1 MKTIASIASIAAFC
15 FLIAG
20 PLSAQRKNS
29 IVVLSK
35 PQADGV
41 WLRWAPVNV
50 AAWQTGSLNGYTIE
64 RFTLRTDGEMEPNS
78 KVVLTPSPLKPLP
91 QDVME
96 KRAETM
102 EEVGVLSELIYG
114 AEFNISAAPGSR
126 SAILAK
132 NRELENRFGL
142 SLLMCDLST
151 EVAEAAGL
159 FWKDKTAQ
167 QGKRYIYRVKQA
179 TPKANFPVEP
189 AVTVVMVTEPK
200 PLPSIKD
207 LKAQF
212 SDRKVTLRWAT
223 LLHKGIYSAYYVE
236 RSSDGKNF
244 AKLSDIP
251 YVSMNEKQDVDEA
264 YYVDS
269 LAVNGVP
276 VHYRIKGVSPFAET
290 GPYSNVVSG
299 AGREDLTG
307 LLIIREGKVIGANSV
322 RIAWEFPAT
331 LEKQIEGFLISSA
344 GRPEGP
350 FVEQTKKPFARNIRE
365 AVESTPHY
373 NTYYILRAV
382 DGKGAEVARSFPY
395 LVQIADDTPPLTPAA
410 PTGTMDR
417 NGVVRLVWTANTD
430 RDLLGYRVFRRNASY
445 EEWVEVTQQI
455 LGKSAFIDTVNIH
468 VLNKKI
474 YYSVIAVDKNYNT
487 SNYSSPVLLHR
498 PDDIAPTAPVFLKT
512 DVFKDSIVLA
522 WQNSVS
528 EDVAYHEL
536 SRVEKDERLERVI
549 QTWKPPVSVEKFKD
563 ESLVQGKIY
572 AYRLTVYDSAGN
584 KSGTLSKEIFFESG
598 IRQPVSVKAEPDK
611 ERKSISLLW
620 KNQEPAIKCI
630 VYRKINDDP
639 LKLYTVIEGNIEL
652 YTDKNLKIN
661 NKYVYRIQLI
671 LPSGVRSELSPEVVV
686 KF

>member
-1 MKTIASIASIAAFC
+1 MKTIASLAAIC
-15 FLIAG
+15 FLITG
-20 PLSAQRKNS
+20 TLSAQRKNS
-29 IVVLSK
+29 IIVLSK
-35 PQADGV
+35 PQPDGV

-50 AAWQTGSLNGYTIE
+50 AVWQTGNLSGYTIE
-64 RFTLRTDGEMEPNS
+64 RFTMRADGEMESNS
-78 KVVLTPSPLKPLP
+78 KVVLTPLPLKPLP

-96 KRAETM
+96 KRAETV

-114 AEFNISAAPGSR
+114 SEFNTAATPGNR
-126 SAILAK
+126 SAILSK

-179 TPKANFPVEP
+179 GQQANFPVEP
-189 AVTVVMVTEPK
+189 AVTVVSVAEPK
-200 PLPSIKD
+200 PLPPIKD

-212 SDRKVTLRWAT
+212 NDRKVTLRWAT
-223 LLHKGIYSAYYVE
+223 LLHRGVYSAYYVE

-244 AKLSDIP
+244 TKLSDIP
-251 YVSMNEKQDVDEA
+251 YVSMSEKQNVHEA

-276 VHYRIKGVSPFAET
+276 VHYRIKGVSPFAKT

-299 AGREDLTG
+299 TGREDLTG
-307 LLIIREGKVIGANSV
+307 LLIIREGKVIGGNSV
-322 RIAWEFPAT
+322 RIAWEFPPAF
-331 LEKQIEGFLISSA
+331 EKQIEGFLISSA

-350 FVEQTKKPFARNIRE
+350 FVEQAKKPFARNVRG
-365 AVESTPHY
+365 AVETTPHY

-382 DGKGAEVARSFPY
+382 DSKGAEVARSFPY
-395 LVQIADDTPPLTPAA
+395 LVQIADDTPPLVPAT
-410 PTGTMDR
+410 PTGTMDN
-417 NGVVRLVWTANTD
+417 NGVVRLSWAANKD
-430 RDLLGYRVFRRNASY
+430 KDLLGYRVFRRNAAH

-455 LGKSAFIDTVNIH
+455 LGRSAFIDTVNIH

-474 YYSVIAVDKNYNT
+474 YYSIIAVDKNYNT
-487 SNYSSPVLLHR
+487 SNYSNPVLLYR

-522 WQNSVS
+522 WQNSAS

-549 QTWKPPVSVEKFKD
+549 QTWKPPVSIEKFKD
-563 ESLVQGKIY
+563 ESLEQGKTY

-584 KSGTLSKEIFFESG
+584 KNGTLSKEIFFESG
-598 IRQPVSVKAEPDK
+598 IRRAVSVKAEPDK
-611 ERKSISLLW
+611 EKKSIALLW
-620 KNQEPAIKCI
+620 KNQEPAIKCV

-639 LKLYTVIEGNIEL
+639 LKLYTVIEGNIEV

-661 NKYVYRIQLI
+661 NSYVYRIQLI
-671 LPSGVRSELSPEVVV
+671 MPSGVRSELSQEVVV
-686 KF
+686 RF